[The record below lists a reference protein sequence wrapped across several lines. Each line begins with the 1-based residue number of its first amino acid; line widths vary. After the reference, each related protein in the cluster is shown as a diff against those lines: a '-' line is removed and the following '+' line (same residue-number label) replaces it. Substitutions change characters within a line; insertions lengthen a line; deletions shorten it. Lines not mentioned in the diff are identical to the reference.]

1 MARSTPRGSASVRS
15 EVVSGYI
22 GDVKPLNAGG
32 ELKQFTARFGA
43 NASITWEEGR
53 ENQDGRVAYL
63 TVLSMGQLSGDKD
76 RAKTEA
82 KGEGSK
88 AIYELFNRY
97 PDVTE
102 LIYDDESKGFW
113 KAIGGKT
120 DTLAREDFLK
130 YYSKKF
136 A

>member
-1 MARSTPRGSASVRS
+1 MARSTPRSASARS
-15 EVVSGYI
+15 EIVGNDYI
-22 GDVKPLNAGG
+22 KNVKPLIG
-32 ELKQFTARFGA
+32 KQFSGKFGA
-43 NASITWEEGR
+43 NASITWEEGQ

-63 TVLSMGQLSGDKD
+63 TVLSMGQLGVEKD

-82 KGEGSK
+82 KGEGSM
-88 AIYELFNRY
+88 AIYDLFNRY

-120 DTLAREDFLK
+120 DTLSRADFLN
-130 YYSKKF
+130 YYRKKF
-136 A
+136 PTA

>member
-1 MARSTPRGSASVRS
+1 
-15 EVVSGYI
+15 VVGGYI
-22 GDVKPLNAGG
+22 KDVKPLNAGG

-63 TVLSMGQLSGDKD
+63 TVLSMGQLSGD
-76 RAKTEA
+76 RAKSES
-82 KGEGSK
+82 KGEGTK
-88 AIYELFNRY
+88 AIYNLFNKY
-97 PDVTE
+97 PDVNE

-120 DTLAREDFLK
+120 DTLARVDFLK